1 MRQIVLVLHYLKAK
15 RVIHRDMKLGNIL
28 LGQSLEVKVID
39 FGLAYVIKEFDEK
52 LLEFCGTYIA
62 PEMIEDPR
70 NENKQGYSFEVDM
83 WALGVMMYIMLI
95 GKSPFRAKNKK
106 ALLKKIKNV

>member
-1 MRQIVLVLHYLKAK
+1 
-15 RVIHRDMKLGNIL
+15 
-28 LGQSLEVKVID
+28 
-39 FGLAYVIKEFDEK
+39 
-52 LLEFCGTYIA
+52 
-62 PEMIEDPR
+62 MIEDPR